1 MNNVSYTPSDRNKI
15 QNTTSGDQGKTYIS
29 TKFMNTAK
37 GCVACMQAYNT
48 YFCTVNSNKEASSDL
63 EQLIIAR

>member
-1 MNNVSYTPSDRNKI
+1 MKNVPYTPSDRDKI

-37 GCVACMQAYNT
+37 GCIASMQA
-48 YFCTVNSNKEASSDL
+48 L
-63 EQLIIAR
+63 

>member
-1 MNNVSYTPSDRNKI
+1 MNNVSYTPSDRDKI

-37 GCVACMQAYNT
+37 GCVACMQA
-48 YFCTVNSNKEASSDL
+48 L
-63 EQLIIAR
+63 